1 MIWDEKHEC
10 MKKEE
15 RESLQLERLK
25 ETVARVYKNVAPYR
39 AKMDEKGVKP
49 GDIKGLEDLALLPF
63 TAKTDLR
70 DTYPFG
76 LFAVPVSETVR
87 VHCSSGTTG
96 KPIVVGYTAADID
109 IWAETMART
118 IAGAGGSAGDII
130 QNAYGYGL
138 FTGGLGIHYGGE
150 RVGATVIPISGG
162 NTERQLMLLED
173 FGATMLAST
182 PSYSLYIAEVA
193 QDKGVDIVSLPLRC
207 GILGA
212 EAWSDT
218 MRKEVEKRLGI
229 KAYDIYG
236 LTEVIGPGV
245 SFECEKQH
253 GMHICDDHFIPE
265 IIDPETGEV
274 LPAGAKGELV
284 FTTITKEAFPV
295 VRYRTRDITRL
306 IGSPCECGRTSV
318 RMERV
323 SGRTDDML
331 IVRGVNVFPSQ
342 IEDVLMRFAGAE
354 PHYLIVVDKRGAM
367 DELEVQVEVSE
378 GTFSDEVKELE
389 DLRARI
395 AHEVESVLGVRAVIK
410 LVEPRSIERSIGK
423 AKRVVDKRNL

>member
-1 MIWDEKHEC
+1 MIWDEKSER

-63 TAKTDLR
+63 TVKTDLR

-173 FGATMLAST
+173 FGSTMLAST

-218 MRKEVEKRLGI
+218 MRKEIEKRLGI

-245 SFECEKQH
+245 SFECEKQQ
-253 GMHICDDHFIPE
+253 GMHICDDHFVPE
-265 IIDPETGEV
+265 VIDPETGEV

-306 IGSPCECGRTSV
+306 IAAPCGCGRTSV

-395 AHEVESVLGVRAVIK
+395 AHEVESVLGVRAAIK

>member
-10 MKKEE
+10 MKSEE
-15 RESLQLERLK
+15 RESLQFERLK
-25 ETVARVYKNVAPYR
+25 DTLARVYKHVAPYR

-49 GDIKGLEDLALLPF
+49 GDIKSLADLALLPF
-63 TAKTDLR
+63 TVKTDLR

-76 LFAVPVSETVR
+76 LFAVPLSKVVR

-96 KPIVVGYTAADID
+96 KPIVVGYTAADVD

-118 IAGAGGSAGDII
+118 IAGAGGSSGDII

-173 FGATMLAST
+173 FGSTMLAST
-182 PSYSLYIAEVA
+182 PSYSLYIAEVG
-193 QDKGVDIVSLPLRC
+193 QDKGVDIASLPLRC

-218 MRKEVEKRLGI
+218 MRKEIEKRLGI

-245 SFECEKQH
+245 SFECEKQD

-295 VRYRTRDITRL
+295 LRYRTRDITKL
-306 IGSPCECGRTSV
+306 ITEACGCGRTSV

-331 IVRGVNVFPSQ
+331 IIRGVNVFPSQ

-367 DELEVQVEVSE
+367 DELEVQLEVSE
-378 GTFSDEVKELE
+378 GTFSDEVRELE
-389 DLRARI
+389 NLRQRI
-395 AHEVESVLGVRAVIK
+395 MHEVESVLGIRAAIK
-410 LVEPRSIERSIGK
+410 LVEPRSIERSVGK

>member
-1 MIWDEKHEC
+1 MIWDEKHER

-15 RESLQLERLK
+15 KESLQSDRLK
-25 ETVARVYKNVAPYR
+25 AMVERVYKKVPPYR

-49 GDIKGLEDLALLPF
+49 GDIKSLEDLRLLPF
-63 TAKTDLR
+63 TLKTDLR

-118 IAGAGGSAGDII
+118 IAGAGGTSNDII

-162 NTERQLMLLED
+162 NTERQLMLMED
-173 FGATMLAST
+173 FGSTMLAST

-193 QDKGVDIVSLPLRC
+193 QDKGVDIAGLPLRC

-212 EAWSDT
+212 EAWSDA
-218 MRKEVEKRLGI
+218 MRKEIEKRLGI

-245 SFECEKQH
+245 SFECEEQH

-274 LPAGAKGELV
+274 LPLGAKGELV

-295 VRYRTRDITRL
+295 LRYRTRDITRL
-306 IGSPCECGRTSV
+306 IEEPCGCGRTSV

-331 IVRGVNVFPSQ
+331 IIRGVNVFPSQ

-395 AHEVESVLGVRAVIK
+395 AHEVESVLGVRAAIK

>member
-410 LVEPRSIERSIGK
+410 LVESRSIERSIGK